1 MNLNDNFSNIQNPT
15 HYLIEKRFELNYR
28 KLKDINEFI
37 VSMLDRI
44 LKCVD
49 DINKKINDITLKILR
64 LESN

>member
-1 MNLNDNFSNIQNPT
+1 MNDNFSNIQNPT

-37 VSMLDRI
+37 VSILDRI

-49 DINKKINDITLKILR
+49 DINKKINDITLRILI